1 MLYLFVCVRALTLL
15 WWTVFL
21 HVVGRHYVA
30 LVTPTDSVRNFVC
43 VGWACSSSAY
53 FSFFQFMKKIYA
65 RNTKRNL
72 TMRIDWYRISIL
84 LRLVYLFENREKK
97 ILSRR
102 LSFNSKYANT
112 RDTLRSIYFC
122 FLVPG
127 KKIPSNTHSFERHIR

>member
-1 MLYLFVCVRALTLL
+1 MCTGSYTSMMDSFSARCWTTLCCVS
-15 WWTVFL
+15 
-21 HVVGRHYVA
+21 Y
-30 LVTPTDSVRNFVC
+30 PTDSVRNFVC

-102 LSFNSKYANT
+102 LSFNSKDANT